1 VRKRFN
7 GIDAPGQDL
16 HTHGE
21 VSMGLTYSM
30 FMAGLWLLLS
40 FGPAYLVIYL
50 PAALLIWLGW
60 LLLPPRR

>member
-1 VRKRFN
+1 
-7 GIDAPGQDL
+7 
-16 HTHGE
+16 
-21 VSMGLTYSM
+21 MGLTYSM